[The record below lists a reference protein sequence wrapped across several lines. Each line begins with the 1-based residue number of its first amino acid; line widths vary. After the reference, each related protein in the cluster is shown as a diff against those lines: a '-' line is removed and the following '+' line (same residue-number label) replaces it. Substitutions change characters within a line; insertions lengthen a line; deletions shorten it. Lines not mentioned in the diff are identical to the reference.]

1 MAELTSRGAR
11 LVYDDLG
18 EGEPAFL
25 CLPGW
30 CEPRTVFRRVAPLL
44 AHGNRVIV
52 LDWPGQGDS
61 KSFREDFNAADW
73 IEDALAVVKQSGAN
87 DIVPVAI
94 SHAGRVAIELRR
106 ALGERVVKLVL
117 SDWNFILDPPPAYR
131 RALEAFRHRDQWSEA
146 LEGLFTTWI
155 AGSEDQELIAHVRT
169 EMAAHGFE
177 DWSRA
182 LREIGA
188 AYDTYGNPLTHLA
201 SLDPP
206 VPAIH
211 LYTQPR
217 TREYADGQESF
228 ARKHPW
234 FRPHLMTAVSHFP
247 TIEAPEETVSA
258 IRDFIERD

>member
-1 MAELTSRGAR
+1 MPELSSRGAR
-11 LVYDDLG
+11 ILYDDLG

-30 CEPRTVFRRVAPLL
+30 CEPRSVFRRVAPLL
-44 AHGNRVIV
+44 ADRNRVIV
-52 LDWPGQGDS
+52 LDWPGQGES
-61 KSFREDFNAADW
+61 ESFREDFTAADW
-73 IEDALAVVKQSGAN
+73 IEDALAVVEQSGA
-87 DIVPVAI
+87 DRIVPIAI

-106 ALGERVVKLVL
+106 RLGGRVVKLVH
-117 SDWNFILDPPPAYR
+117 SDWNFILDPPPEYR
-131 RALEAFRHRDQWSEA
+131 RALEAFRHLDQWSDA

-155 AGSEDQELIAHVRT
+155 ADCENQELIDHVRG
-169 EMAAHGFE
+169 EMGAHGFE

-206 VPAIH
+206 VPAMH

-217 TREYADGQESF
+217 TKDYAEGQEAF
-228 ARKHPW
+228 AQKHPW
-234 FRPHLMTAVSHFP
+234 FRPQLMTAVSHFP
-247 TIEAPEETVSA
+247 TIEAPEETVAA
-258 IRDFIERD
+258 IRDFVERD

>member
-1 MAELTSRGAR
+1 MAELTTPGAR
-11 LVYDDLG
+11 IVYDDLG

-30 CEPRTVFRRVAPLL
+30 CDPRRVFRFVAPRL
-44 AHGNRVIV
+44 AERNRVIV

-61 KSFREDFNAADW
+61 ESFRDDFTAADW
-73 IEDALAVVKQSGAN
+73 VEDALALVEHTGAKS
-87 DIVPVAI
+87 IVPVAI

-106 ALGERVVKLVL
+106 RLGERVVKLIH

-131 RALEAFRHRDQWSEA
+131 RALEAFRHRDKWEAA

-155 AGSEDQELIAHVRT
+155 AGSENRELIGHVRD
-169 EMAAHGFE
+169 EMGAYGFE

-188 AYDTYGNPLTHLA
+188 AYDVHGNPLTHLA

-206 VPAIH
+206 VPAMH

-217 TREYADGQESF
+217 TKDYMEGQESF
-228 ARKHPW
+228 AREHPW
-234 FRPHLMTAVSHFP
+234 FRPHLMDAVTHFP
-247 TIEAPEETVSA
+247 TIEAPEETVAA
-258 IRDFIERD
+258 IRDFTGRD